1 MDECPSKFVSCSEHS
16 VPNKLVWDGNIQMK
30 RNTNEKCIRQK
41 KVMDQNHGVDYRNGN
56 VEMQPRKFHDA
67 VWQDAL
73 VRDAG
78 SGRHTHMVTVTS
90 FGPNETIDTELW

>member
-1 MDECPSKFVSCSEHS
+1 
-16 VPNKLVWDGNIQMK
+16 MK